1 MPDETKPLPPNF
13 RLLSHSEQSEIMRAN
28 SPFEAVRKSKEELRA
43 QLAAAEAE
51 AIAKA
56 TAAEAADAASV
67 SVADVPPAP
76 ESQGTP

>member
-13 RLLSHSEQSEIMRAN
+13 RLLSHAEQSAIMRAN
-28 SPFEAVRKSKEELRA
+28 SPFEAIRKSKEELRA

-51 AIAKA
+51 AVAKA
-56 TAAEAADAASV
+56 AVADAASAA
-67 SVADVPPAP
+67 SVGMADVPPAP